1 MVKPHSNLLARI
13 TDKEILKK
21 VGKLTG
27 KIIKEHFEM
36 TLVSDKQT
44 NYLWWS
50 YMSGSKTGSVT
61 DFIFICEINLLLSL
75 GLIAEEERDTLGSM
89 FSSEDQDNIYMA
101 LLSIEQLRTS
111 RIKTHGEYDH
121 KKPDVSSE
129 FMNVIM
135 SYPVEIIRRFI
146 KKN

>member
-1 MVKPHSNLLARI
+1 MVKTHSNLLARI

-21 VGKLTG
+21 VSKLTG

-75 GLIAEEERDTLGSM
+75 GLIAE
-89 FSSEDQDNIYMA
+89 
-101 LLSIEQLRTS
+101 
-111 RIKTHGEYDH
+111 
-121 KKPDVSSE
+121 
-129 FMNVIM
+129 
-135 SYPVEIIRRFI
+135 
-146 KKN
+146 

>member
-1 MVKPHSNLLARI
+1 
-13 TDKEILKK
+13 
-21 VGKLTG
+21 
-27 KIIKEHFEM
+27 M

-75 GLIAEEERDTLGSM
+75 GLIAEEQRDTLGSM

-101 LLSIEQLRTS
+101 LLSIEQLRAS

-121 KKPDVSSE
+121 KNPDVSPE
-129 FMNVIM
+129 FMTVVMN
-135 SYPVEIIRRFI
+135 YPTEIIRRFV

>member
-1 MVKPHSNLLARI
+1 MVKLHNNLLARI
-13 TDKEILKK
+13 TNKDILKK
-21 VGKLTG
+21 LNKITG

-50 YMSGSKTGSVT
+50 YMNGSKAGSVT

-75 GLIAEEERDTLGSM
+75 GLVTEEQRDTLGSM

-101 LLSIEQLRTS
+101 LLSIEQLRES
-111 RIKTHGEYDH
+111 RIKTHGEYDS
-121 KKPDVSSE
+121 KEPNVSPELLSVVL
-129 FMNVIM
+129 N
-135 SYPVEIIRRFI
+135 YPVQIIRRFLV
-146 KKN
+146 K

>member
-1 MVKPHSNLLARI
+1 MVKPHNSLLARI
-13 TDKEILKK
+13 TNVEILKK
-21 VGKLTG
+21 LRKLTG

-50 YMSGSKTGSVT
+50 YMNGTKAGTVS

-75 GLIAEEERDTLGSM
+75 GLVTEEQRDTLGSM

-101 LLSIEQLRTS
+101 LLSIEQLRES
-111 RIKTHGEYDH
+111 RIKTHGEYDS
-121 KKPDVSSE
+121 KEPNVSPELLSVVL
-129 FMNVIM
+129 N
-135 SYPVEIIRRFI
+135 YPVQIIRRFLV
-146 KKN
+146 K